1 MAVRAE
7 GFHLF
12 LLTLVFCLS
21 SAILAVG
28 QSDCSIDLGSVLT
41 AGGNRPISPSGE
53 FAFGFRPLL
62 RSPSTNQ
69 DLFLLAIWY
78 NKVPEETI
86 VWSLNDHRVP
96 EGSRI
101 ELTNEGQLVL
111 YNSQDQQVWKAET
124 GNERTACAAM
134 LDSGNFVLIN
144 GASIYIW
151 ESFRLPTDT
160 ILPGQRLR
168 KGGRLTS
175 RQSDTNSTDGGFQ
188 LRMQPDGNLVL
199 YSILLPTEVIT
210 DAYWAT
216 GTNHPD
222 ADSEL
227 VFDEAGFIYIEDRNK
242 NILNIT
248 KRNLGSRQDFYYMAR
263 IDEDG
268 VFRHYNHP
276 RRNYAA
282 DARTYMPA
290 WSIVQTTPED
300 MCRAVSGN
308 LGSGACGY
316 NSYCVN
322 LDGRP
327 NCLCPEGY
335 SPLDSLD
342 LRRGCKPN
350 FQLPSCQQ
358 NGWESDIASVEFKE
372 LNNTDWPFTDYE
384 LQTGPEVDKERCKE
398 FCLRDCFCAAAIYNG
413 NNCWKKRFPLSNGR
427 QSTAVNRIALIK
439 VPRNNQTILC
449 PKSKDRSTVVL
460 VVSVLLGSS
469 VFFNFLLLAAI
480 SVAIFFVYHKKML
493 NLQSASTLYGIR
505 RYTYKELEEATGG
518 FNQQLGRGSF
528 GTVYKGVIPSI
539 PKRYIAVKRLDKAE
553 TEGEKEFTTEVS
565 AIGRTHHKNLVAL
578 LGYCDEGNNRLLV
591 YEYMRNGSLSSLLFG
606 ISRPHWHQR
615 MQIAFGIARGLT
627 YLHEECSTQIIHCDV
642 KPQNILLDEYLIP
655 KISDFGLAK
664 LLLSEQSRAARTH
677 IRGTVGYF
685 APEWFRKASIT
696 SKVDVYSFGVL
707 LLEMICCMSSVE
719 FAMGDQEEALIDWV
733 YDCYSKKKLKMLVE
747 NDEEAMNDMK
757 GVERLVMVAIW
768 CIQEDPSLRPSMR
781 KVTQMLEG
789 VADVS
794 VPPRPSVFS
803 SS

>member
-1 MAVRAE
+1 MNV
-7 GFHLF
+7 
-12 LLTLVFCLS
+12 
-21 SAILAVG
+21 
-28 QSDCSIDLGSVLT
+28 GSVLT
-41 AGGNRPISPSGE
+41 AGVNSPPRISSSGE

-62 RSPSTNQ
+62 SSQSNNQ

-86 VWSLNDHRVP
+86 IWSLNDHQVP

-101 ELTNEGQLVL
+101 ELTNEGQLIL
-111 YNSQDQQVWKAET
+111 YNSRGQQVWKAET
-124 GNERTACAAM
+124 GNERTACAAI

-175 RQSDTNSTDGGFQ
+175 RQSDTASTEGRFQ
-188 LRMQPDGNLVL
+188 LRMQQDGNLVL

-216 GTNHPD
+216 GTNHRD

-268 VFRHYNHP
+268 VFRHYNYP

-282 DARTYMPA
+282 DARSYMPA

-300 MCRAVSGN
+300 MCSAVSGN

-322 LDGRP
+322 IDGRP

-342 LRRGCKPN
+342 VRRGCKPN

-398 FCLRDCFCAAAIYNG
+398 FCLRDCFCAAAIYNE

-439 VPRNNQTILC
+439 VPRNNQTTLC

-480 SVAIFFVYHKKML
+480 SVAIFFIYHKKML
-493 NLQSASTLYGIR
+493 SLQSASTLHGIR

-553 TEGEKEFTTEVS
+553 KEGEKEFTTEVS

-578 LGYCDEGNNRLLV
+578 LGFCDEGNNRLLV
-591 YEYMRNGSLSSLLFG
+591 YEYMSNGSLSSLLFG

-642 KPQNILLDEYLIP
+642 KPQNILLDEYLVP

-733 YDCYSKKKLKMLVE
+733 YDCYSKKKVNMLVE
-747 NDEEAMNDMK
+747 NDEEARNDMK
-757 GVERLVMVAIW
+757 SVERLVMVAIW

-781 KVTQMLEG
+781 KVSQMLEG